1 MKVYEIMSR
10 VVVGRGETIHCIRL
24 NPDGGKVEESRISEE
39 EALRGEAAGGHTAG
53 DDRKGVAAAGG
64 GRGSGAEVGPD
75 DGNAKRTEEE
85 GWPWLG
91 E

>member
-39 EALRGEAAGGHTAG
+39 EGHRNVGTGGCRGCGGNQDALR
-53 DDRKGVAAAGG
+53 DRR
-64 GRGSGAEVGPD
+64 RG
-75 DGNAKRTEEE
+75 
-85 GWPWLG
+85 
-91 E
+91 

>member
-39 EALRGEAAGGHTAG
+39 ECTR
-53 DDRKGVAAAGG
+53 
-64 GRGSGAEVGPD
+64 
-75 DGNAKRTEEE
+75 
-85 GWPWLG
+85 
-91 E
+91 

>member
-39 EALRGEAAGGHTAG
+39 EVYLY
-53 DDRKGVAAAGG
+53 
-64 GRGSGAEVGPD
+64 GRPGF
-75 DGNAKRTEEE
+75 
-85 GWPWLG
+85 
-91 E
+91 